1 MIAPLYDAGALDG
14 RAALTVALG
23 LGMAFGFLLE
33 RAGLGNARKLSAQ
46 FRFVDFAVLKVM
58 FSAIVTA
65 SLGVFWLSRLGLLD
79 LTRVYVP
86 ETYLLPQL
94 LGGAVFGAGFVVAG
108 LCPGTACVS
117 AATGR
122 LDGVAVIAGLLLG
135 VLAYGMLHPV
145 VQGFASSTPRGTFT
159 LPQLVGVSH
168 GATLLVIVVVALA
181 AFRGAEWWEARRPVD
196 G

>member
-196 G
+196 A